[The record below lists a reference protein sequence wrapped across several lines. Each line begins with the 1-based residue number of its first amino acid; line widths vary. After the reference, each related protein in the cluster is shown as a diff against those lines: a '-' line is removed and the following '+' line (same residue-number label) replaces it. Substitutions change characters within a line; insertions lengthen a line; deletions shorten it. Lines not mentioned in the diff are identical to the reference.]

1 MLFFPELLVVVF
13 VDVWVLCKGL
23 IGILKFLI

>member
-13 VDVWVLCKGL
+13 VDVWVLFKGL